1 MKRKFILC
9 VLIAVISTATVKAQ
23 WTVVDFSAKIDRMIE
38 RITTASS
45 QLKNFTEYK
54 AVADAAR
61 ALKKVSAG
69 IRNSKKVLDC
79 FNLVTK
85 HAELFSQM
93 YTSAMNDKNYKLD
106 EKVQIKTDL
115 SSYINQGLDVFSDL
129 KTAIIEGNA
138 EMNDKERFDLVDLV
152 KTRLIENYK
161 KMYAFCRSISATSKL
176 RATDAYEREH
186 KIGLYGT
193 SEKY

>member
-1 MKRKFILC
+1 MKIKCIICTFLT
-9 VLIAVISTATVKAQ
+9 VISIGNIKAQ
-23 WTVVDFSAKIDRMIE
+23 WTVVDLSAKFDRIIE

-61 ALKKVSAG
+61 ALKKVSNT
-69 IRNSKKVLDC
+69 IKNSKKVLDC
-79 FNLVTK
+79 FNLITK

-93 YTSAMNDKNYKLD
+93 YKSAMNDKNYKLE
-106 EKVQIKTDL
+106 EKVQIKTNL
-115 SSYINQGLDVFSDL
+115 TSYVNQSLDDFSDL

-138 EMNDKERFDLVDLV
+138 DMNDKERFDIIDLV

-161 KMYAFCRSISATSKL
+161 KMYAFCRSIWATSKL
-176 RATDAYEREH
+176 RAAGEYEREH

-193 SEKY
+193 KEKY